1 MKVLATVAVALVV
14 WISAPSQ
21 QAHAQLRLALLI
33 GNATYNA
40 KVGGALK
47 NPHNDVATVGR
58 ALEAVGFRTTIVRDA
73 TRRDVLSE
81 VRAFA
86 ERLAQGDSDTIGFFY
101 YSGHGISRPEDRAN
115 YLIPVDLR
123 DTDSSDFWFDAVKL
137 DDILAELARVAP
149 SAAHFVVF
157 DACRNELKLPSKSVG
172 KLGFAPVMERAG
184 MYIAF
189 ATSPGAVASDQGATS
204 GPYAGALAAELTR
217 SGQDHLQLFQNVKEG
232 VYSSTGNRQLP
243 WASDGMVKRMYLSGL
258 PAPDRP
264 GFAAPAPA
272 PQPPAPPPT
281 PQTSEATREWAR
293 VDKANSAE
301 LQTFLRRHGASPEAD
316 YARARLEELKEK
328 LVVTPSG
335 EQRPTESQG
344 PCSSKPNEAN
354 LDAFIKGCN
363 ELIAR
368 NPRHETAYFS
378 RGRAYLSMAQ
388 YDAALQDFNRAIEIS
403 PRLAEAYSGRGA
415 VYVHKKQYDRAIREF
430 SQSIAIKPT
439 PAAYNNMGLSY
450 MRQGQSERA
459 LPLFN
464 KAIEID
470 PHYARAYA
478 NRGDIYL
485 QQGNRNRAM
494 AEYRQALSLDP
505 TYERVRRALEG
516 FGVKR

>member
-1 MKVLATVAVALVV
+1 MKAIATAAIALAV
-14 WISAPSQ
+14 WVSAPCQ
-21 QAHAQLRLALLI
+21 KAHAQLRLALLI

-40 KVGGALK
+40 RVGGTLK

-58 ALEAVGFRTTIVRDA
+58 ALEAVGFRTTVVRDA

-86 ERLAQGDSDTIGFFY
+86 ERLAQGDSDAIGFFY

-157 DACRNELKLPSKSVG
+157 DACRNELKLPAKSVG
-172 KLGFAPVMERAG
+172 KLGFSPVTERAG

-189 ATSPGAVASDQGATS
+189 ATSPGAVASDQGVTS

-243 WASDGMVKRMYLSGL
+243 WASDGMVKRMYLSGV

-264 GFAAPAPA
+264 GFTAPAPA
-272 PQPPAPPPT
+272 PQPPAPPPM
-281 PQTSEATREWAR
+281 PQTSEAAREWAR

-328 LVVTPSG
+328 MVLTPPVD
-335 EQRPTESQG
+335 QRPADSQG
-344 PCSSKPNEAN
+344 PCSKQGESN
-354 LDAFIKGCN
+354 LDALIKACN
-363 ELIAR
+363 DVIAR
-368 NPRHETAYFS
+368 NPRHESAYFT
-378 RGRAYLSMAQ
+378 RGRAYYTSAQ
-388 YDAALQDFNRAIEIS
+388 YDPAMQDFNRAIEIN

-439 PAAYNNMGLSY
+439 AAAHNNIGLAY
-450 MRQGQSERA
+450 VRQGQSERG
-459 LPLFN
+459 LPHFN